1 MLKGMKGLAGGPG
14 IRKAGLRPGL
24 PEPESGLPLLPRYL
38 MLIKSRERQI
48 LCRPQAYVPVGSVN
62 GDSEV
67 LRMIQSL
74 WKPYVTQI

>member
-14 IRKAGLRPGL
+14 TRKAGLRPGL
-24 PEPESGLPLLPRYL
+24 PLLPRDV
-38 MLIKSRERQI
+38 MLIKSREGQI

-62 GDSEV
+62 GGSEV